1 MTGVLFLAATGF
13 FWILTIGGLGGE
25 GGGMACAFLPL
36 ALAMTYAS
44 VRLLSTA
51 SLGLGLGTHERS
63 YPVSRSLPSEFQ
75 ITKVGS
81 SYVEFQH
88 PEGGSWSYG
97 ITQDLSC
104 IHGVEMIESLG
115 NWHYRMH
122 VRRNPVN
129 AARVLEAAYRFRTEP
144 KVVEDGV
151 VVLYKCPGYEVLFQ
165 ESERNLD

>member
-1 MTGVLFLAATGF
+1 MIPVLFLAATGF
-13 FWILTIGGLGGE
+13 FWILTIGGLGSGQ
-25 GGGMACAFLPL
+25 GIACAFLPL
-36 ALAMTYAS
+36 ALAMSYAS
-44 VRLLSTA
+44 VRLLSSA
-51 SLGLGLGTHERS
+51 SLDLGTGGRS
-63 YPVSRSLPSEFQ
+63 FPITRSLPSEFQ

-104 IHGVEMIESLG
+104 IHGVEVIESLG

-122 VRRNPVN
+122 VNRNPVN